1 MAIISYTDFSNKN
14 DKRKCVVM
22 KKRSLVLCLA
32 LALSFCL
39 SSCGKEATVE
49 EKIEQGK
56 SAIDTLSKQADEKDA
71 KRNKLIEKNRVDL
84 DEAIVFTGSEAEV
97 KIKAYSIIPWT
108 SLGEDEEQL
117 YLIFDYTNNADEDDY
132 FHMQGDLVAYQDGIT
147 LTGALYLDDYA
158 TSAIRPGK
166 TVERMEAFV
175 LRDKKT
181 DVELVMKDFRSDEE
195 FESVIK
201 IK

>member
-1 MAIISYTDFSNKN
+1 
-14 DKRKCVVM
+14 M
-22 KKRSLVLCLA
+22 KKRNLALILA
-32 LALSFCL
+32 LAMSFCI
-39 SSCGKEATVE
+39 SSCGGKDRTVE
-49 EKIEQGK
+49 EEIERGK
-56 SAIDTLSKQADEKDA
+56 TTVDTLTKQAEERDA
-71 KRNKLIEKNRVDL
+71 KRDKLIEKNRVDL
-84 DEAIVFTGSEAEV
+84 NEVIVFTGSEAEV

-108 SLGEDEEQL
+108 SLGEEEEQL
-117 YLIFDYTNNADEDDY
+117 YLIFDYTNNAEEDDY
-132 FHMQGDLVAYQDGIT
+132 FHMQADLVAYQDGIT

-181 DVELVMKDFRSDEE
+181 DVELVMKDYQSGEE
-195 FESVIK
+195 LESVIK